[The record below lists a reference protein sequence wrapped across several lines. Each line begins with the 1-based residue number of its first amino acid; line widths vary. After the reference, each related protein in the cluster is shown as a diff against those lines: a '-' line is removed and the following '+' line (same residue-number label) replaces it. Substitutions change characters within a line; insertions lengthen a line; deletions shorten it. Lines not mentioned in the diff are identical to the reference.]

1 MKKLTAISLFIFF
14 AVVVSILTA
23 SLIFYQNSKT
33 NKLSSGVTNTEI
45 GTNDK
50 AIENQ
55 TATSSISTTSP
66 VTRPSIVAAPSSATT
81 GTSLNLNMSEVSKHN
96 KSTDCWQ
103 VINNKVYNLISFLN
117 SHPGG
122 VASMSPYCGKEAT
135 QAYNTKDIGRPHSS
149 GAQSMLA
156 SYYIGTLN
164 QQTTVQQ
171 VQQSVQTTNTVVA
184 PTRGGEF
191 EDD

>member
-23 SLIFYQNSKT
+23 SLIFYQNNKT
-33 NKLSSGVTNTEI
+33 NKLL
-45 GTNDK
+45 
-50 AIENQ
+50 IENQ
-55 TATSSISTTSP
+55 TATSSVDSKKLVSP
-66 VTRPSIVAAPSSATT
+66 GFPLAEIA
-81 GTSLNLNMSEVSKHN
+81 KHN
-96 KSTDCWQ
+96 SASDCWQ
-103 VINNKVYNLISFLN
+103 IINNKVYDLSSFLN

-122 VASMSPYCGKEAT
+122 AASMTPYCGKEAT